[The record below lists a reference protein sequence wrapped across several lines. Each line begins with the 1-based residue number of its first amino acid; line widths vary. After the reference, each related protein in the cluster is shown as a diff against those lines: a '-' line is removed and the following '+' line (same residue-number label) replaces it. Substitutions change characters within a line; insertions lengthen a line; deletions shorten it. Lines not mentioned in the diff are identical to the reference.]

1 MREHIYTGI
10 WEKSQEKI
18 KSLYE
23 GEKEVTMN
31 RSDFTSVGNRDL
43 SGYDFRLNFNG
54 SAFELPGG
62 SAVARDLAR
71 VLNQN
76 PQLIELAK
84 KQGKGIRMRDFI
96 LSLVD

>member
-1 MREHIYTGI
+1 MREHIYTEI
-10 WEKSQEKI
+10 WERSQGKI

-23 GEKEVTMN
+23 GEKEVIMN
-31 RSDFTSVGNRDL
+31 RSDFTSVGDRKS
-43 SGYDFRLNFNG
+43 SGYGFRLNLGESGFDEKANT
-54 SAFELPGG
+54 
-62 SAVARDLAR
+62 AVARDLAR

-84 KQGKGIRMRDFI
+84 KQGKDIRMRDFI